1 MKEVNH
7 GSVANHYQEQVQG
20 SQTSRRYKQRYC
32 YHGSG
37 DSCANLRPAGRAY
50 VEVTRGLLAFYDSLT
65 GPAMSQR
72 ERINHELN
80 DYIYKGKFR
89 GDVFWA

>member
-1 MKEVNH
+1 MAALPTTTK
-7 GSVANHYQEQVQG
+7 S
-20 SQTSRRYKQRYC
+20 TSRAAKQAEDISSVTATTAAVT
-32 YHGSG
+32 HAPTSV
-37 DSCANLRPAGRAY
+37 LRDGLMSRI
-50 VEVTRGLLAFYDSLT
+50 TRGLLALYDSLT